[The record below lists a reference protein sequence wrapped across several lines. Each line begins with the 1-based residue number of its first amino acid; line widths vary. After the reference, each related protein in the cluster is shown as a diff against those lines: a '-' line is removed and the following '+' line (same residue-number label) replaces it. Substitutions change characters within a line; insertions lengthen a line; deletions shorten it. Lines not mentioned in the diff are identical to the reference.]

1 MTTALVT
8 GGHGF
13 VGTHLCALLESRGW
27 DVIVLSRTPSA
38 TSHRRSVTVD
48 LANGVGLDEALD
60 TARPDVVFHL
70 AGPAARTAADVRSI
84 LRDTVD
90 ATYQL
95 GLALRR
101 TGLHPRLVLA
111 GSSAQYGDLP
121 RSLNPVV
128 EDSPFRPVSAYGY
141 AKVAAE
147 AITRSLFGDGTGDVI
162 PVRPFNHV
170 GPGEAATTVTMAV
183 ATRIAAVLRGR
194 ADRVKVSHL
203 KVVRDLT
210 DVRDIARGYL
220 ALAESGT
227 PGVPYNLCSGRPVSV
242 EDLVRCLLRHAGLDD
257 SVIEVVG
264 GPERG
269 IAYQVGSAARVEKA
283 IGWAASI
290 PLEDSVADVLA
301 TVGVANAGTRGGMD
315 A

>member
-13 VGTHLCALLESRGW
+13 VGTHLCALLEVRGW
-27 DVIVLSRTPSA
+27 DVVVMSRTPRQMPG
-38 TSHRRSVTVD
+38 RRSMLVD
-48 LANGVGLDEALD
+48 LASGAGLEEALEA
-60 TARPDVVFHL
+60 ARPDVVFHL
-70 AGPAARTAADVRSI
+70 AGPATRAADDVGPI
-84 LRDTVD
+84 FRDVVG

-101 TGLHPRLVLA
+101 TGLRPRLVLA

-121 RSLNPVV
+121 RSLNPVT
-128 EDSPFRPVSAYGY
+128 EDAPFRPVSAYGY

-147 AITRSLFGDGTGDVI
+147 AVIRGLFDDGSVEVI
-162 PVRPFNHV
+162 PVRPFNHIS
-170 GPGEAATTVTMAV
+170 PGEPASTVAAAV
-183 ATRIAAVLRGR
+183 ANRIAAVLRGTS
-194 ADRVKVSHL
+194 DRIRVSDMTS
-203 KVVRDLT
+203 VRDLT

-242 EDLVRCLLRHAGLDD
+242 GALVMCLLRHAGLDE
-257 SVIEVVG
+257 SVIDVVD
-264 GPERG
+264 GPASG
-269 IAYQVGSAARVEKA
+269 IAYQVGSAARVEA
-283 IGWAASI
+283 RTGWTAST
-290 PLEDSVADVLA
+290 PLDDSVADVLA
-301 TVGVANAGTRGGMD
+301 TVGVATAGTHGGMD

>member
-13 VGTHLCALLESRGW
+13 VGTHLCALLEGRGW
-27 DVIVLSRTPSA
+27 DVIVLSRTLRQIPG
-38 TSHRRSVTVD
+38 RRSIAVD
-48 LANGVGLDEALD
+48 LASGAGIEEALD
-60 TARPDVVFHL
+60 AARPDVVFHL
-70 AGPAARTAADVRSI
+70 AGPATRAADDVTPI
-84 LRDTVD
+84 LRDIVG

-101 TGLHPRLVLA
+101 TGLHPRLVVA

-128 EDSPFRPVSAYGY
+128 EDAPFRPVSAYGY

-147 AITRSLFGDGTGDVI
+147 AIIRALFDDGSVEVI
-162 PVRPFNHV
+162 PVRPFNHI
-170 GPGEAATTVTMAV
+170 GPGEPASTVTAAV
-183 ATRIAAVLRGR
+183 ATRIAAFRRGS
-194 ADRVKVSHL
+194 ADRVRVSDMES
-203 KVVRDLT
+203 VRDLT

-242 EDLVRCLLRHAGLDD
+242 EALVTCLLRQAGLDD
-257 SVIEVVG
+257 SVLEIVDK
-264 GPERG
+264 PASR
-269 IAYQVGSAARVEKA
+269 IAYQVGSPARVEA
-283 IGWAASI
+283 DTGWTASI

-301 TVGVANAGTRGGMD
+301 TVGVAKAATRGGMD